1 MPFLKRI
8 KRKLFGNPEQQEMK
22 YLLEHGLHVGKNFQC
37 FSPYAFDSNWPW
49 LISVGDDVLVSTGVK
64 ILSHDA
70 STNFVDAHT
79 KIGIV
84 DIGNH
89 VFTGAN
95 TTILPNVRIGDDV
108 IVGAGSVVSKDI
120 PAGSVCAGNPARVI
134 CSIEEHREKHQKS
147 LNQHKLFSE
156 HKWDEWPS
164 ASSEEWRS
172 MREALQDTWG
182 YV

>member
-1 MPFLKRI
+1 MSFFEKVKNRLI
-8 KRKLFGNPEQQEMK
+8 GNPGQQEMK
-22 YLLEHGLHVGKNFQC
+22 YLLEHGLRVGRNFQC

-64 ILSHDA
+64 ILAHDA

-89 VFTGAN
+89 VFIGAN
-95 TTILPNVRIGDDV
+95 TTILPNVRIGDNV

-120 PAGSVCAGNPARVI
+120 LAGSVCAGNPARVI
-134 CSIEEHREKHQKS
+134 CSIEEHREKHQEYLKH
-147 LNQHKLFSE
+147 HKYFSK
-156 HKWDEWPS
+156 HKWNEWSS
-164 ASSEEWRS
+164 ASPEDWQE
-172 MREALQDTWG
+172 MREELQETWG